1 MTRNQIKMELP
12 IGNVHIEKGKYF
24 EPITIATIAAAVI
37 GAGASVYSADQ
48 AADAQKEAQD
58 KADKARREAEA
69 RAKKE
74 TLDIRPEGETATMI
88 PGSGEEADASD
99 YNSFLTPK
107 QTAMGGAGGSGLG
120 FGV

>member
-1 MTRNQIKMELP
+1 MKEEYDMGVVTGAI
-12 IGNVHIEKGKYF
+12 V
-24 EPITIATIAAAVI
+24 AAVI
-37 GAGASVYSADQ
+37 GAGASMYSADQ

-88 PGSGEEADASD
+88 PGSGEESDASD

-107 QTAMGGAGGSGLG
+107 QTAMGGTGGSGLG